1 MYHLRVRIFPDV
13 HIQSSAMVLIEAY
26 ERAINSIHKIEN
38 ASRVHTEFDGDIV
51 FISAPLST
59 DHVRVFAISFVH
71 VKYVCMYICIPMRG
85 RFPFRQKCGQQYI
98 LDVLGYIND
107 VSQS

>member
-71 VKYVCMYICIPMRG
+71 VKYVCIYVSRCVGVFNLDKSADSSTLGMYWDTSMMYPSL
-85 RFPFRQKCGQQYI
+85 K
-98 LDVLGYIND
+98 
-107 VSQS
+107 